1 MHLSPNSILIRIQI
15 GIIQSVRD
23 TGRESDIEEVKSLVE
38 TFIKRPSCLIL
49 LVVSCES
56 GEALCFILVTF

>member
-1 MHLSPNSILIRIQI
+1 MLIRIRI
-15 GIIQSVRD
+15 GIIQSVREG
-23 TGRESDIEEVKSLVE
+23 GRESDIEEVKSLVE

-56 GEALCFILVTF
+56 REALRFILVTF

>member
-1 MHLSPNSILIRIQI
+1 MPFDEQIIANSCL

-23 TGRESDIEEVKSLVE
+23 GENEADIEEVKSLV
-38 TFIKRPSCLIL
+38 THFITRPSCLIL

-56 GEALCFILVTF
+56 TRDL